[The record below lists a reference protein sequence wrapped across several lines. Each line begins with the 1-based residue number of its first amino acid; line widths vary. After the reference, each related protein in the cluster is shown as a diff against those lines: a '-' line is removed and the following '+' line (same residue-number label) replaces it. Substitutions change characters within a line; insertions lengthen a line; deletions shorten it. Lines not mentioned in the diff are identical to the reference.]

1 VNAPLRALEVALGR
15 LNEALEAPETGL
27 TRDASI
33 QRFEFSFELAW
44 RAIQDRAREVGLDCR
59 SPKGC
64 LKLAF
69 QQGWIDEEGAWLA
82 MLDDR
87 NLTSHTYNESTAVEI
102 YKRLRSH
109 LTALRRLG
117 VALRDL

>member
-1 VNAPLRALEVALGR
+1 
-15 LNEALEAPETGL
+15 
-27 TRDASI
+27 
-33 QRFEFSFELAW
+33 
-44 RAIQDRAREVGLDCR
+44 
-59 SPKGC
+59 